1 MKSLFIFNAVV
12 YVFLMLF
19 AGCVVVL
26 PSKKEEEAPKDC
38 VNPEGPWYS
47 PQFLEENPQFK
58 SDMYLCS
65 NYYKGNSGSSPFG
78 PRPKVPYYK
87 SRKTGED
94 GWTRHNVPIICGTRD
109 GQCGITEC
117 ECVCHK

>member
-1 MKSLFIFNAVV
+1 MNVSSILVGIIAIPIAT
-12 YVFLMLF
+12 LGIAALQ
-19 AGCVVVL
+19 G
-26 PSKKEEEAPKDC
+26 
-38 VNPEGPWYS
+38 EGEGES
-47 PQFLEENPQFK
+47 VRECLRT
-58 SDMYLCS
+58 
-65 NYYKGNSGSSPFG
+65 SGSSPFG